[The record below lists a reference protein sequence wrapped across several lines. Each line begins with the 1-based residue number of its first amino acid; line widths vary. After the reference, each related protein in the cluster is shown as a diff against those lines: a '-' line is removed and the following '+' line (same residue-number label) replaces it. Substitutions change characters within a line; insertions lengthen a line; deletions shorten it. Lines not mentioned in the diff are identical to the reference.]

1 MKIGSVV
8 DAVTG
13 VFDTVTLDAFDL
25 NGDKKLMKKQRK
37 AIEDQQRK
45 SAQQE
50 EKEKKKQK
58 DAEINL
64 YEGMRQGNLGLLNVK
79 KNQTIG

>member
-1 MKIGSVV
+1 
-8 DAVTG
+8 
-13 VFDTVTLDAFDL
+13 
-25 NGDKKLMKKQRK
+25 MKKQRK
-37 AIEDQQRK
+37 VIEDQQRK
-45 SAQQE
+45 AAQQE